1 GGHHRPLR
9 RRSRRGGDPG
19 GGHQRGC
26 GDGGGCVRAL
36 PDAEGLPPANAPGA
50 GGDARRL
57 PAPGPAPGQGRG
69 RGRGWGGGRAG
80 GPLLITGPWGSGYTG
95 WGSDVPELSGLGR
108 TLILFGVLLIV
119 VGGLILLAGRLP
131 GIGRLPGDILVRRGS
146 FTFYMPLATSL
157 IVSLLLTLLLNLIF
171 RR

>member
-1 GGHHRPLR
+1 
-9 RRSRRGGDPG
+9 
-19 GGHQRGC
+19 
-26 GDGGGCVRAL
+26 
-36 PDAEGLPPANAPGA
+36 
-50 GGDARRL
+50 
-57 PAPGPAPGQGRG
+57 
-69 RGRGWGGGRAG
+69 
-80 GPLLITGPWGSGYTG
+80 
-95 WGSDVPELSGLGR
+95 LSGLGR

>member
-1 GGHHRPLR
+1 M
-9 RRSRRGGDPG
+9 
-19 GGHQRGC
+19 
-26 GDGGGCVRAL
+26 
-36 PDAEGLPPANAPGA
+36 
-50 GGDARRL
+50 
-57 PAPGPAPGQGRG
+57 
-69 RGRGWGGGRAG
+69 
-80 GPLLITGPWGSGYTG
+80 
-95 WGSDVPELSGLGR
+95 PELSGLGR

-157 IVSLLLTLLLNLIF
+157 IVSLLLALLLNLIF

>member
-1 GGHHRPLR
+1 
-9 RRSRRGGDPG
+9 
-19 GGHQRGC
+19 
-26 GDGGGCVRAL
+26 
-36 PDAEGLPPANAPGA
+36 
-50 GGDARRL
+50 
-57 PAPGPAPGQGRG
+57 
-69 RGRGWGGGRAG
+69 
-80 GPLLITGPWGSGYTG
+80 
-95 WGSDVPELSGLGR
+95 VPELSGLGR

>member
-1 GGHHRPLR
+1 M
-9 RRSRRGGDPG
+9 
-19 GGHQRGC
+19 
-26 GDGGGCVRAL
+26 
-36 PDAEGLPPANAPGA
+36 
-50 GGDARRL
+50 
-57 PAPGPAPGQGRG
+57 
-69 RGRGWGGGRAG
+69 
-80 GPLLITGPWGSGYTG
+80 
-95 WGSDVPELSGLGR
+95 PELSGLGR